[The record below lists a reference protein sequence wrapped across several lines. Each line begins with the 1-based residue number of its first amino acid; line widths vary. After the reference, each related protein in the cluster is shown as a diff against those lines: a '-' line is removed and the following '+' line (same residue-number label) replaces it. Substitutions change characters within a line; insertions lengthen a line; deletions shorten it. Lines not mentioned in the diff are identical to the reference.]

1 MIFDP
6 ESHQISFACD
16 DEEEDEVNPQEHYNE
31 LVNDIKNMMR
41 KIHKSPNENFPDFL
55 WEPVQN
61 DFSDEY
67 SIDNHTY
74 IDMGLGKI
82 EVNNGGEIMD
92 SIRDLKNR
100 YKDYFDYIDALDR
113 WKQYYNFIEDTYG
126 NFDFFADMAINGGTA
141 IPFKRKP
148 KLKNAKKNKY
158 LLEINVPIS
167 RINRENGLSD
177 DQIKDLG
184 DELPD
189 QIDIYE
195 DYYEYV
201 TLLAD
206 LNKKEEKRLQRES
219 RIRNYRKTSSVG
231 MTDSDAFMAYI
242 NGEVSSSNYGASSS
256 RRPLSDDIEAFH
268 EYDGLDEDLKKDAMG
283 LRSKPVMDMSYGVL
297 MSTGQTSDEIDVYSE
312 LAKAGY
318 EVGIMMKKS
327 NMDRKAVK
335 MITRNAGIEEDDI
348 SPKKAKKLKKKRMK
362 EERKL
367 YESLSANESVRN
379 ILTKNRVSFN
389 ADDSMLSFT
398 LKDIMKGD

>member
-6 ESHQISFACD
+6 ESRQISFACD
-16 DEEEDEVNPQEHYNE
+16 DEEEEEVDPREHYNQ
-31 LVNDIKNMMR
+31 LVDDIKNMMR

-55 WEPVQN
+55 LEPVQN

-67 SIDNHTY
+67 SIDKHTY

-100 YKDYFDYIDALDR
+100 YKDYFEYIDALDR

-126 NFDFFADMAINGGTA
+126 NFDFFADMAINGGTT

-167 RINRENGLSD
+167 RIDREDGLTD
-177 DQIKDLG
+177 DQIKELG

-189 QIDIYE
+189 QIEIYE
-195 DYYEYV
+195 DYYEYI

-206 LNKKEEKRLQRES
+206 FNKKEEKRLQREN

-231 MTDSDAFMAYI
+231 TPDSDAFMAYI
-242 NGEVSSSNYGASSS
+242 NGEVSSSNYGASIN

-268 EYDGLDEDLKKDAMG
+268 EYDGLDEDLKRDAMG
-283 LRSKPVMDMSYGVL
+283 LRNKPVMDMSYGVL
-297 MSTGQTSDEIDVYSE
+297 METGQTKDEIEVYTE

-335 MITRNAGIEEDDI
+335 MITRSVGIEDDV

-389 ADDSMLSFT
+389 AEDSMLSFT

>member
-6 ESHQISFACD
+6 ESRQISFACD
-16 DEEEDEVNPQEHYNE
+16 DEEEEEVDPREHYNQ
-31 LVNDIKNMMR
+31 LVDDIKNMMR

-67 SIDNHTY
+67 SIDKHTY

-100 YKDYFDYIDALDR
+100 YKDYFEYIDALDR

-126 NFDFFADMAINGGTA
+126 NFDFFADMAINGGTT

-167 RINRENGLSD
+167 RIDREDGLTD
-177 DQIKDLG
+177 DQIKELG

-189 QIDIYE
+189 QIEIYE
-195 DYYEYV
+195 DYYEYI

-206 LNKKEEKRLQRES
+206 FNKKEEKRLQREN

-231 MTDSDAFMAYI
+231 TPDSDAFMAYI
-242 NGEVSSSNYGASSS
+242 NGEVSSSNYGASIN
-256 RRPLSDDIEAFH
+256 RRPLSDGIEAFH

-283 LRSKPVMDMSYGVL
+283 LRNKPVMDMSYGVL
-297 MSTGQTSDEIDVYSE
+297 METGQTKDEIEVYTE

-335 MITRNAGIEEDDI
+335 MITRNVGIEDDV

-389 ADDSMLSFT
+389 AEDSMLSFT

>member
-6 ESHQISFACD
+6 ESRQISFACD
-16 DEEEDEVNPQEHYNE
+16 NEEEEEVDPREHYNQ
-31 LVNDIKNMMR
+31 LVDDITNMMR

-67 SIDNHTY
+67 SIDNHIY

-100 YKDYFDYIDALDR
+100 YKDYFEYIDALDR

-126 NFDFFADMAINGGTA
+126 NFDFFADMAINGGTT

-167 RINRENGLSD
+167 RIDREDGLTD
-177 DQIKDLG
+177 DQIKELG

-189 QIDIYE
+189 QIEIYE
-195 DYYEYV
+195 DYYEYI

-206 LNKKEEKRLQRES
+206 FNKKEEKRLQREN

-231 MTDSDAFMAYI
+231 TPDSDAFMAYI
-242 NGEVSSSNYGASSS
+242 NGEVSSSNYGASIN

-268 EYDGLDEDLKKDAMG
+268 EYDGLDEDLKRDAMG
-283 LRSKPVMDMSYGVL
+283 LRNKPVMDMSYGVL
-297 MSTGQTSDEIDVYSE
+297 METGQTKDEIEVYTE

-335 MITRNAGIEEDDI
+335 MITRSVGIEDDV

-389 ADDSMLSFT
+389 VEDSMLSFT

>member
-6 ESHQISFACD
+6 ESNQISFACD
-16 DEEEDEVNPQEHYNE
+16 DEENEEIDPREHYNE
-31 LVNDIKNMMR
+31 LVNDVKNMMR
-41 KIHKSPNENFPDFL
+41 KIHKAPNENFPGFL

-67 SIDNHTY
+67 SIDKHTY
-74 IDMGLGKI
+74 IDMGLGKV
-82 EVNNGGEIMD
+82 EFNNGGEIMD

-100 YKDYFDYIDALDR
+100 YKDYFEYIDALDR

-126 NFDFFADMAINGGTA
+126 NFDFFADMAINGGTS

-167 RINRENGLSD
+167 RIDREDGLTD
-177 DQIKDLG
+177 DQIKELG
-184 DELPD
+184 DGLPD
-189 QIDIYE
+189 QIEIYE
-195 DYYEYV
+195 DYYEYI

-206 LNKKEEKRLQRES
+206 FNKKEEKRLQREN

-231 MTDSDAFMAYI
+231 TPDSDAFMAYI
-242 NGEVSSSNYGASSS
+242 NGEVSSSNYGASIN

-268 EYDGLDEDLKKDAMG
+268 EYDGLDEDLKRDAMG
-283 LRSKPVMDMSYGVL
+283 LRNKPVMDMSYGVL
-297 MSTGQTSDEIDVYSE
+297 METGQTKDEIEVYTE

-335 MITRNAGIEEDDI
+335 MITRSVGIEDDV

-389 ADDSMLSFT
+389 AEDSMLSFT

>member
-6 ESHQISFACD
+6 ESRQISFACD
-16 DEEEDEVNPQEHYNE
+16 DEEEEKVDPQEHYNQ
-31 LVNDIKNMMR
+31 LVDDIKNMMR

-67 SIDNHTY
+67 SIDNHIY

-100 YKDYFDYIDALDR
+100 YKDYFEYIDALDR

-126 NFDFFADMAINGGTA
+126 NFDFFADMAINGGTT

-167 RINRENGLSD
+167 RIDREDGLTD
-177 DQIKDLG
+177 DQIKELG

-189 QIDIYE
+189 QIEIYE
-195 DYYEYV
+195 DYYEYI

-206 LNKKEEKRLQRES
+206 FNKKEEKRLQREN

-231 MTDSDAFMAYI
+231 TPDSDAFMAYI
-242 NGEVSSSNYGASSS
+242 NGEVSSSNYGASIN

-283 LRSKPVMDMSYGVL
+283 LRNKPVMDMSYGVL
-297 MSTGQTSDEIDVYSE
+297 METGQTKDEIEVYTE

-335 MITRNAGIEEDDI
+335 MITRSVGIEDDV

-389 ADDSMLSFT
+389 AEDSMLSFT

>member
-6 ESHQISFACD
+6 ESRQISFACD
-16 DEEEDEVNPQEHYNE
+16 NEEEEEVDPREHYNQ
-31 LVNDIKNMMR
+31 LVDDITNMMR

-67 SIDNHTY
+67 SIDNHIY

-100 YKDYFDYIDALDR
+100 YKDYFEYIDALDR

-126 NFDFFADMAINGGTA
+126 NFDFFADMAINGGTT

-167 RINRENGLSD
+167 RIDREDGLTD
-177 DQIKDLG
+177 DQIKELG

-189 QIDIYE
+189 QIEIYE
-195 DYYEYV
+195 DYYEYI

-206 LNKKEEKRLQRES
+206 FNKKEEKRLQREN

-231 MTDSDAFMAYI
+231 TPDSDAFMAYI
-242 NGEVSSSNYGASSS
+242 NGEVSSSNYGASIN

-268 EYDGLDEDLKKDAMG
+268 EYDGLDEDLKRDAMG
-283 LRSKPVMDMSYGVL
+283 LRNKPVMDMSYGVL
-297 MSTGQTSDEIDVYSE
+297 METGQTKDEIEVYTE

-335 MITRNAGIEEDDI
+335 MITRSAGIEDDV

-389 ADDSMLSFT
+389 VEDSMLSFT

>member
-6 ESHQISFACD
+6 ESRQISFACD
-16 DEEEDEVNPQEHYNE
+16 DEEEEEVDPQEHYNQ
-31 LVNDIKNMMR
+31 LVDDIKNMMR

-67 SIDNHTY
+67 SIDKHTY

-100 YKDYFDYIDALDR
+100 YKDYFEYIDALDR

-126 NFDFFADMAINGGTA
+126 NFDFFADIAINGGTT

-167 RINRENGLSD
+167 RIDREDGLTD
-177 DQIKDLG
+177 DQIKELG

-189 QIDIYE
+189 QIEIYE
-195 DYYEYV
+195 DYYEYI

-206 LNKKEEKRLQRES
+206 FNKKEEKRLQREN

-231 MTDSDAFMAYI
+231 TPDSDAFMAYI
-242 NGEVSSSNYGASSS
+242 NGEVSSSNYGASIN

-268 EYDGLDEDLKKDAMG
+268 EYDGLDEDLKRDAMG
-283 LRSKPVMDMSYGVL
+283 LRNKPVMDMSYGVL
-297 MSTGQTSDEIDVYSE
+297 METGQTKDEIEVYTE

-335 MITRNAGIEEDDI
+335 MITRSVGIEDDV

-367 YESLSANESVRN
+367 YESLSANESVRS

-389 ADDSMLSFT
+389 AEDSMLSFT

>member
-6 ESHQISFACD
+6 ESNQISFACD
-16 DEEEDEVNPQEHYNE
+16 DEENEEIDPREHYNE
-31 LVNDIKNMMR
+31 LVNDVKNMMR
-41 KIHKSPNENFPDFL
+41 KIHKAPNENFPGFL

-67 SIDNHTY
+67 SIDKHTY
-74 IDMGLGKI
+74 IDMGLGKV
-82 EVNNGGEIMD
+82 EFNNGGEIMD

-100 YKDYFDYIDALDR
+100 YKDYFEYIDALDK
-113 WKQYYNFIEDTYG
+113 WYQYYNFIEDTYG

-167 RINRENGLSD
+167 RINREDGLTD
-177 DQIKDLG
+177 EQIKELG
-184 DELPD
+184 EELPD
-189 QIDIYE
+189 QIEIYE

-206 LNKKEEKRLQRES
+206 LNKKEEKRLQREN

-231 MTDSDAFMAYI
+231 MPDSDAFMAYI
-242 NGEVSSSNYGASSS
+242 NGEVSSSNYGASSIH
-256 RRPLSDDIEAFH
+256 RPLSDELEAFH
-268 EYDGLDEDLKKDAMG
+268 EYDGLDEDLKRDAMG
-283 LRSKPVMDMSYGVL
+283 LRNKPVLNMNYGIL
-297 MSTGQTSDEIDVYSE
+297 METGQTQDEMDVYTE

-318 EVGIMMKKS
+318 DVGIMMKKS

-335 MITRNAGIEEDDI
+335 MITRNAGLEEDI

-367 YESLSANESVRN
+367 YESLSSNESVRS

>member
-6 ESHQISFACD
+6 ESRQISFACD
-16 DEEEDEVNPQEHYNE
+16 DEEEEEVDPREHYNQ
-31 LVNDIKNMMR
+31 LVDDIKNMMR

-67 SIDNHTY
+67 SIDNHIY

-100 YKDYFDYIDALDR
+100 YKDYFEYIDALDR

-126 NFDFFADMAINGGTA
+126 NFDFFADMAINGGTT

-167 RINRENGLSD
+167 RIDREDGLTD
-177 DQIKDLG
+177 DQIKELG

-189 QIDIYE
+189 QIEIYE
-195 DYYEYV
+195 DYYEYI

-206 LNKKEEKRLQRES
+206 FNKKEEKRLQREN

-231 MTDSDAFMAYI
+231 TPDSDAFMAYI
-242 NGEVSSSNYGASSS
+242 NGEVSSSNYGASIN

-283 LRSKPVMDMSYGVL
+283 LRNKPVMDMSYGVL
-297 MSTGQTSDEIDVYSE
+297 METGQTKDEIEVYTE

-335 MITRNAGIEEDDI
+335 MITRNVGIEDDV

-389 ADDSMLSFT
+389 AEDSMLSFT

>member
-6 ESHQISFACD
+6 ESRQISFACD
-16 DEEEDEVNPQEHYNE
+16 DEEEEEVDPREHYNQ
-31 LVNDIKNMMR
+31 LVDDIKNMMR

-67 SIDNHTY
+67 SIDKHIY

-100 YKDYFDYIDALDR
+100 YKDYFEYIDALDR

-126 NFDFFADMAINGGTA
+126 NFDFFADMAINGGTS

-167 RINRENGLSD
+167 RIDREDGLTD
-177 DQIKDLG
+177 DQIKELG
-184 DELPD
+184 DGLPD
-189 QIDIYE
+189 QIEIYE
-195 DYYEYV
+195 DYYEYI

-206 LNKKEEKRLQRES
+206 FNKKEEKRLQREN

-231 MTDSDAFMAYI
+231 TPDSDAFMAYI
-242 NGEVSSSNYGASSS
+242 NGEVSSSNYGASIN

-268 EYDGLDEDLKKDAMG
+268 EYDGLDEDLKRDAMG
-283 LRSKPVMDMSYGVL
+283 LRNKPVMDMSYGVL
-297 MSTGQTSDEIDVYSE
+297 METGQTKDEIEVYTE

-335 MITRNAGIEEDDI
+335 MITRSVGIEDDV

-389 ADDSMLSFT
+389 AEDSMLSFT